1 MAGQAAAAARRPKA
15 WFTVW
20 VLALVY
26 AMSMLDRIILLLL
39 IPGIKATM
47 GLTDTEVSLLYGLA
61 FAICFSVIG
70 LPLGHLADRWNRR
83 NLLLTCLIGGSV
95 ATLACGLS
103 HGFWELFAARMAL
116 GAFQAVLAPAA
127 ISMIADLF
135 PTEERG
141 KPTALLLASA
151 MFGGALANFV
161 GGGLLDYF
169 AHYQP
174 DLPVVGKLAAW
185 QLALLGAGGISVLA
199 VPLLAMVSEPPR
211 ESAGVAVSTEERFG
225 MVAHVLRHPAMFAL
239 LFGTF
244 ILIAVVLQGVGNW
257 WPAVFMRQGGMTP
270 TEAGATLGLI
280 SLAAGVAA
288 AIIGGALSDQAA
300 RRDPRTGRLKLAA
313 MALAGQCVAFLPL
326 LQPQFVP
333 GVMVALGVSVVL
345 SGVVSAACFSL
356 LPDLVPPQGRGLIV
370 AMYQFV
376 TNLIGFG
383 LGPTGVALVTNAVL
397 NDEARVADAMML
409 FGYPLAAL
417 GVVCAILAVPLLSRM
432 REATA

>member
-1 MAGQAAAAARRPKA
+1 MASRAGGATLRPGA

-26 AMSMLDRIILLLL
+26 AMSMLDRLILLLL

-61 FAICFSVIG
+61 FALCFSVIG
-70 LPLGHLADRWNRR
+70 IPLGHLADRWNRR
-83 NLLLTCLIGGSV
+83 NLLLICLIGGAG

-103 HGFWELFAARMAL
+103 RSFWELFAARMVL

-135 PTEERG
+135 STEARG
-141 KPTALLLASA
+141 RPTAVLLASA
-151 MFGGALANFV
+151 MFGGALANFL

-169 AHYQP
+169 AHHQP
-174 DLPVVGKLAAW
+174 DLPLVGRLAAW
-185 QLALLGAGGISVLA
+185 QLALMAAGGVSLLA
-199 VPLLAMVSEPPR
+199 LPLLVIVREPAR
-211 ESAGVAVSTEERFG
+211 ERIEAAPGAESFG
-225 MVAHVLRHPAMFAL
+225 MITHIRRHAAMFAL

-244 ILIAVVLQGVGNW
+244 VVIAVMLQGVGNW
-257 WPAVFMRQGGMTP
+257 WPAVFMRQGGLTP
-270 TEAGATLGLI
+270 TETGATLGLI
-280 SLAAGVAA
+280 SLVGGVAA
-288 AIIGGALSDQAA
+288 AIVGGFLSDRAA
-300 RRDPRTGRLKLAA
+300 RLDPRTGRLKLAA
-313 MALAGQCVAFLPL
+313 LALAGQAIALLAL

-333 GVMVALGVSVVL
+333 GVMLALGISVVL

-356 LPDLVPPQGRGLIV
+356 LPDLVPPQGRGLIA

-376 TNLIGFG
+376 SNLIGFG
-383 LGPTGVALVTNAVL
+383 LGPTGVALVTNVVL

-409 FGYPLAAL
+409 FGYPLVAL
-417 GVVCAILAVPLLSRM
+417 GLLFAVLATPLLGKM
-432 REATA
+432 REASA